1 MEKIGT
7 VKNYL
12 VSNYNEFEE
21 MLVRTLIANG
31 ISYVKIDN
39 EFHFLDKIYRFYDFE
54 LHYKEIVTFIQTK
67 NFEFFNNKFNF
78 EDCIKIGSDDQFI
91 SETSVLNPQKKT
103 FEYNRSKIKDIRG
116 NNKKVNQMINRKV
129 YSKRLN
135 NVRRGN

>member
-67 NFEFFNNKFNF
+67 NFEFFN
-78 EDCIKIGSDDQFI
+78 
-91 SETSVLNPQKKT
+91 L
-103 FEYNRSKIKDIRG
+103 
-116 NNKKVNQMINRKV
+116 
-129 YSKRLN
+129 KR
-135 NVRRGN
+135 